1 MDTFKNSIIIALV
14 FSVAPVSLVAAEE
27 PSVEQRSELLKK
39 IQEVNSQYT
48 ELLDKVDAID
58 EKRRQLELLMYQV
71 DDLQQYRGGMD
82 VSGESPEAME
92 VATDRKK
99 ELEEQNKSIPDLP
112 RISSEVGG
120 VLSPKGRLT
129 VEPSL
134 QFLYSSVNRLAIEG
148 FTVLPA
154 LLVGVIDVVEADRN
168 SYMAGLTFRYGV
180 TDRLEMELKGSY
192 VYRED
197 QTRSRE
203 FLTGSLNE
211 SIYTARGQGLGD
223 LEFGLRYQFKRR
235 KLTSPY
241 IVGNLRVKSDTGS
254 DPFEIAV
261 ESTLQ
266 ELPRYTSE
274 LPTGS
279 GFWSVNPSLTFIYPS
294 DPVVFFGNIGYLWT
308 MEDDKGTS
316 LDADGNIV
324 GFGTVDPGDAIR
336 MSFGI
341 GLGLNE
347 RSSFSVSYSLDQ
359 FTKSWIETAVN
370 QEIDGS
376 DVTIGKLLIGY
387 SLRLGNGTPLN
398 LAVGIGTTD
407 DAPDT
412 DLTFRMPFG
421 FGGH

>member
-1 MDTFKNSIIIALV
+1 MQTHKNSIFIALA
-14 FSVAPVSLVAAEE
+14 FSIAPVSLVAAEQS
-27 PSVEQRSELLKK
+27 SVEQRSELLKK
-39 IQEVNSQYT
+39 MQTINSQYT
-48 ELLDKVDAID
+48 ELLEKVEVID
-58 EKRRQLELLMYQV
+58 QKRRQLELLMYQV

-92 VATDRKK
+92 VATERKK

-112 RISSEVGG
+112 RVSSEVGG

-129 VEPSL
+129 IEPSV

-154 LLVGVIDVVEADRN
+154 LLVGVIDVVEADRY
-168 SYMAGLTFRYGV
+168 SYMGGLTFRYGL
-180 TDRLEMELKGSY
+180 TNRLEMELKGSY

-197 QTRSRE
+197 HTRSRE
-203 FLTGSLNE
+203 FLTGSIND
-211 SIYTARGQGLGD
+211 SIYTAQGEGIGD

-241 IVGNLRVKSDTGS
+241 VVGNLRVKSDTGT
-254 DPFEIAV
+254 DPFELATQ
-261 ESTLQ
+261 STLDQ
-266 ELPRYTSE
+266 QPRFTSE

-279 GFWSVNPSLTFIYPS
+279 GFWSVSPSLTFIYPS

-308 MEDDKGTS
+308 VEDDKGTS
-316 LDADGNIV
+316 VDADGNIL
-324 GFGTVDPGDAIR
+324 GFGMVDPGDAIR
-336 MSFGI
+336 LSFGI
-341 GLGLNE
+341 GFGLNE
-347 RSSFSVSYSLDQ
+347 RSSFSLSYSLDQ
-359 FTKSWIETAVN
+359 FTKSRIETAVN

-376 DVTIGKLLIGY
+376 DVTIGKMLIGY
-387 SLRLGNGTPLN
+387 SLRLASGLPLN

-412 DLTFRMPFG
+412 DLTFRMPFS
-421 FGGH
+421 FGN